1 MGIMTWKEMEFLS
14 KVIKFV
20 PWENDY
26 NPYSGDI

>member
-1 MGIMTWKEMEFLS
+1 MISWKDVEFLR

-26 NPYSGDI
+26 NPYSGDIL